1 MLHETLDGIDSIW
14 NFVLTAKNPR
24 VVDQAV
30 DFLIKLYMN
39 VADDLKEHQ
48 TQCTVEFL
56 RKCSEHLEKFRINK
70 NNLSKD
76 VVE

>member
-1 MLHETLDGIDSIW
+1 
-14 NFVLTAKNPR
+14 
-24 VVDQAV
+24 
-30 DFLIKLYMN
+30 MN